1 MIEMTYTLILRWPWK
16 GNKHLIFQSFMS
28 YIDDFS
34 SDGFDSF
41 VFWFEVLTPKE
52 LPDNKLV
59 DSIFWSH
66 EFMLL

>member
-1 MIEMTYTLILRWPWK
+1 MIEMTYTLILRWPGK

-28 YIDDFS
+28 YIDDFLPMGS
-34 SDGFDSF
+34 IRLF
-41 VFWFEVLTPKE
+41 FWFEVLTPKE

-66 EFMLL
+66 EFMLR